1 MTLSQTDGSTA
12 SNVERTPNI
21 SNRMRRIE
29 TMFFMIA
36 VPFVAYMVSMV
47 FQGQK
52 SIPNDSDLQMQLQMK
67 EVMTTMRQM
76 QETMSSMSDVK
87 KSMSSLR
94 DIQDAVSSLRDEQ
107 DALAQ
112 SINSKENKARNRVN
126 RDEKKQPKI
135 QNDRKVHY
143 NSKNLPI
150 LEDFP
155 EYKQKTEVSKKM
167 HRRLQTD
174 DSTTAPDISE
184 PVIDDT
190 VPSEVL
196 LDSTPEPV
204 CTSVRFEIDLDSWP
218 KETSWQLYR
227 ERDDEML
234 INRTYTWDDELV
246 TDVYEEDCLESTS
259 YTIVVLDDNLDGIQ
273 CVNDFDGLPCFRLW
287 VNGEEAPTKPF
298 GGALASIEF
307 DSTDLCVFQPVA
319 LLRLY
324 FDPLFPGVSWIFKNE
339 HDGKEMELKQTLD
352 ENAVG
357 DADSA
362 YFTCTDPGI
371 FSLEIFNDVIDV
383 NSTVNETI
391 CDSECYEFSIGENPP
406 LTEMNNLAGLKREMY
421 VTIEGVSRERL
432 CVQEPIIAPINTLS
446 QFAFDSR
453 VSQILNVVQAHSKLE
468 NIFAQGT
475 VEYRA
480 TCFILYD
487 DALKISAEDPRLPE
501 RYVLAVFLYATGQLP
516 EIQLPL
522 NPCLNDRLQCDDG
535 GFITAIDWCKFLTEI
550 FVMDFSFFTLNLTHF
565 EYNNLKAREGFH
577 GIIPT
582 EIAHLSELSEFTL
595 LKNY

>member
-1 MTLSQTDGSTA
+1 
-12 SNVERTPNI
+12 
-21 SNRMRRIE
+21 
-29 TMFFMIA
+29 MIA
-36 VPFVAYMVSMV
+36 MAFVAFMVL
-47 FQGQK
+47 
-52 SIPNDSDLQMQLQMK
+52 NLQMQLQMK

-76 QETMSSMSDVK
+76 QETTSSLSADVK

-94 DIQDAVSSLRDEQ
+94 DIQDAVSSLRYEQ

-112 SINSKENKARNRVN
+112 SIKIKENKARNRVN
-126 RDEKKQPKI
+126 SDEKKQLKI
-135 QNDRKVHY
+135 QHDRKVHNY
-143 NSKNLPI
+143 SRSLPL

-155 EYKQKTEVSKKM
+155 EYNQKNKISKKM
-167 HRRLQTD
+167 QRRLQTD
-174 DSTTAPDISE
+174 DSTTAIDFSE

-190 VPSEVL
+190 VPSDEVS

-204 CTSVRFEIDLDSWP
+204 CTSIRFEIDLDQWP
-218 KETSWQLYR
+218 QETSWQLYR
-227 ERDDEML
+227 ARDDEML
-234 INRTYTWDDELV
+234 VNRTYTLGDELV

-259 YTIVVLDDNLDGIQ
+259 YTIVVVDDNLDGIQ
-273 CVNDFDGLPCFRLW
+273 CVNDVDGLPCFRLW
-287 VNGEEAPTKPF
+287 VNSEEAPTKPF

-307 DSTDLCVFQPVA
+307 DSTGLCLFQPVA
-319 LLRLY
+319 LLRLF
-324 FDPLFPGVSWIFKNE
+324 FDPLFPSVSWIFTNE
-339 HDGKEMELKQTLD
+339 HDGKEIELKQTLD
-352 ENAVG
+352 QNTVG
-357 DADSA
+357 DADCA
-362 YFTCTDPGI
+362 YFTCIDPGI

-383 NSTVNETI
+383 NSNVKETI
-391 CDSECYEFSIGENPP
+391 CESECYEFSIGENPP
-406 LTEMNNLAGLKREMY
+406 LTEMNNLDGLKREMY

-432 CVQEPIIAPINTLS
+432 CLQEPIIAPINTLS

-480 TCFILYD
+480 TCFLLYD

-535 GFITAIDWCKFLTEI
+535 GFITAIDWCKCLTEI
-550 FVMDFSFFTLNLTHF
+550 VMMDFSFFTLNLTHF
-565 EYNNLKAREGFH
+565 EYNNIKAMEGLN

-582 EIAHLSELSEFTL
+582 EIAHLSELSEFIL
-595 LKNY
+595 LTNY